1 VENIPLYAMLLLRGA
16 REPGDGWL
24 NYWGMLLAPHITN
37 NIIIMK
43 KTYTI
48 LFLIFLLA
56 GCKSTFSIAMNPDKS
71 TFNSGT
77 IGSVRAT
84 DNIPNYSTTT
94 NNYSDTSLI
103 KRDTLYRN
111 FHLAN

>member
-1 VENIPLYAMLLLRGA
+1 VENIPLYAMLLLQGR
-16 REPGDGWL
+16 REQGNSCL
-24 NYWGMLLAPHITN
+24 NYRGMLLAPHLIN
-37 NIIIMK
+37 KIIMK
-43 KTYTI
+43 KTYSI
-48 LFLIFLLA
+48 IFLIIILA

-84 DNIPNYSTTT
+84 DNVPNAVPVMT
-94 NNYSDTSLI
+94 NYYDTSLI

-111 FHLAN
+111 FRVAN